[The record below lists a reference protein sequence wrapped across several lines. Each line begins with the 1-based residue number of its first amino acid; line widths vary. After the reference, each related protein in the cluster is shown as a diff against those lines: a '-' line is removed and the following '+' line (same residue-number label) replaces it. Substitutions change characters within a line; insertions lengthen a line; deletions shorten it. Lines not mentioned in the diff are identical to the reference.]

1 MTYPKPVM
9 PADLAEIIAIHTA
22 MTGGFKMMADE
33 ATPPADGGT
42 QQPPVESPEG
52 YPANTPIKD
61 MTVEQQASYWKSM
74 ARKHED
80 SAKARA
86 DYEQIKSERDQL
98 KASTMS
104 ADEKALETAKNEAFE
119 NGKKAGAAEFAPRI
133 VKAEL
138 GGALRARGLDNDR
151 VQALIGPLDH
161 SYFLTDSGE
170 VDAVKVSEYANG
182 FGQGGNQW
190 PDMGQGK
197 RGDNAPAKGV
207 GAGRDLFAERHGK
220 NK

>member
-1 MTYPKPVM
+1 MSKPYPAM
-9 PADLAEIIAIHTA
+9 PADLAEVIATHQALFGGYVMQDNGTA
-22 MTGGFKMMADE
+22 DAE
-33 ATPPADGGT
+33 AEKPPADTG
-42 QQPPVESPEG
+42 EG

-61 MTVEQQASYWKSM
+61 MTAEQQASYWKSM

-80 SAKARA
+80 AAKARA
-86 DYEQIKSERDQL
+86 DYDAIKTERDQL
-98 KASTMS
+98 KQSTMT
-104 ADEKALETAKNEAFE
+104 ADEKALEDAKKAAFNE
-119 NGKKAGAAEFAPRI
+119 GKKAGAAEFAPRI
-133 VKAEL
+133 VKAEV

-161 SYFLTDSGE
+161 TYFLTESGE
-170 VDAVKVSEYANG
+170 VDADKVSEYAAG

-197 RGDNAPAKGV
+197 RGNNAPAKGV
-207 GAGRDLFAERHGK
+207 GAGRDLYAERHGK